1 MSETNT
7 NIKSKAINGMMWSSG
22 GSFAFQIIRILTQ
35 IILAR
40 LLWPEAFGLVALV
53 MAFVSVA
60 NYLIENGLTLFLIR
74 KQTLEENDAFS
85 LFIANMIF
93 AFIIVTI
100 FVLGSPWISVYLN
113 EPSTQMLLVVSS
125 SAIIFNAFGS
135 VHKAM
140 LTRDLQFRGQTM
152 SMLVAAIVSGIIAVT
167 VSLFNFGVWSL
178 VIYNVSFQLIQTIL
192 LTQIYHLD
200 LKGKIDRQF
209 LNEAIVYSWKLM
221 LSGLIHTVYENIFN
235 LIMGALFSV
244 SALGYYSNALKI
256 RDGAAQ
262 TLTDAIQK
270 VSFPVLSKLQNQKES
285 MLETSRRILKLSIFI
300 IYPILIGLAATSES
314 IVKVVFNEQWLGMI
328 PIMQILAINGLMIP
342 LHKVNLNILTVIGR
356 TDLYLRLEIIKK
368 IVAFTTISIAL
379 WYGVSII
386 ELLWVLF
393 FNAQIGYLINVHYSK
408 EFVGYGYIDQIK
420 DISPIT
426 LVSFAMGAGV
436 LAVSLLNLG
445 SVSLLGLQVLTGF
458 VIYVVLSY
466 LFVKKEFN
474 DVWNILIM
482 FKNKLI
488 KNRV

>member
-1 MSETNT
+1 MNETNT

-74 KQTLEENDAFS
+74 KQKLEENDAFS

-125 SAIIFNAFGS
+125 SAIIFNAYGS

-167 VSLFNFGVWSL
+167 VSMLNFGVWSI
-178 VIYNVSFQLIQTIL
+178 VIYNVSLQLIQTIL

-200 LKGKIDRQF
+200 LRGKIDRQF
-209 LNEAIVYSWKLM
+209 LKEAIIYSWKLM

-244 SALGYYSNALKI
+244 SALGFYSNALKI

-393 FNAQIGYLINVHYSK
+393 INAQIGYLINVHYSK

-445 SVSLLGLQVLTGF
+445 SVSLLGLQVITGF
-458 VIYVVLSY
+458 VLYVLLSY
-466 LFVKKEFN
+466 LFIKKEFN
-474 DVWNILIM
+474 DVWNILLM

-488 KNRV
+488 KNKV

>member
-1 MSETNT
+1 
-7 NIKSKAINGMMWSSG
+7 
-22 GSFAFQIIRILTQ
+22 
-35 IILAR
+35 
-40 LLWPEAFGLVALV
+40 
-53 MAFVSVA
+53 
-60 NYLIENGLTLFLIR
+60 
-74 KQTLEENDAFS
+74 
-85 LFIANMIF
+85 
-93 AFIIVTI
+93 
-100 FVLGSPWISVYLN
+100 
-113 EPSTQMLLVVSS
+113 MLLVVSS
-125 SAIIFNAFGS
+125 SAILFNAYGS

-152 SMLVAAIVSGIIAVT
+152 SMLVAAIVSGIIAVSA
-167 VSLFNFGVWSL
+167 SLFSFGVWSL
-178 VIYNVSFQLIQTIL
+178 VIYNVSFQLIQTLL

-200 LKGKIDRQF
+200 LKGKIDRIF
-209 LNEAIVYSWKLM
+209 LKEAIIYSWKLM

-244 SALGYYSNALKI
+244 SALGFYSNALKI

-270 VSFPVLSKLQNQKES
+270 VSFPVLSKLQDQKDS

-426 LVSFAMGAGV
+426 FVSLTMGAGV
-436 LAVSLLNLG
+436 LAVTMLNLG
-445 SVSLLGLQVLTGF
+445 SVVMLGLQVLTGF
-458 VIYVVLSY
+458 VLYVVLSFI
-466 LFVKKEFN
+466 FVKKEFN

-482 FKNKLI
+482 FKQKLI

>member
-74 KQTLEENDAFS
+74 KQNLDENDAFS

-93 AFIIVTI
+93 ALIIVTI
-100 FVLGSPWISVYLN
+100 LVLGSPWISVYLN

-125 SAIIFNAFGS
+125 SAILFNAYGS

-152 SMLVAAIVSGIIAVT
+152 SMLVASILSGIIAVT
-167 VSLFNFGVWSL
+167 VSIFNFGVWSL

-209 LNEAIVYSWKLM
+209 LKEAIVYSWKLM

-235 LIMGALFSV
+235 LIMGSLFSV
-244 SALGYYSNALKI
+244 SALGFYSNALKI

-426 LVSFAMGAGV
+426 LVSLLMGAGV
-436 LAVSLLNLG
+436 LSVSLLNLS
-445 SVSLLGLQVLTGF
+445 SVVMLGLQVLTGF
-458 VIYVVLSY
+458 VLYVILSY

-474 DVWNILIM
+474 DVWSILLM

-488 KNRV
+488 KK

>member
-1 MSETNT
+1 MSETKT
-7 NIKSKAINGMMWSSG
+7 NIKNKAINGMMWSSG

-74 KQTLEENDAFS
+74 KQELNVNDAFS

-93 AFIIVTI
+93 ACIIVII
-100 FVLGSPWISVYLN
+100 FVIGSPWISVYLN

-125 SAIIFNAFGS
+125 SAIIFNAYGS

-152 SMLVAAIVSGIIAVT
+152 SMLVAAIVSGIIAVSA
-167 VSLFNFGVWSL
+167 SLFNFGVWSL
-178 VIYNVSFQLIQTIL
+178 VIYNVSFQLIQKIL
-192 LTQIYHLD
+192 LSPIYHL
-200 LKGKIDRQF
+200 KFKVKINRQF
-209 LNEAIVYSWKLM
+209 LNEAIIYSWKLM

-300 IYPILIGLAATSES
+300 IYPILIGLAATSDS

-368 IVAFTTISIAL
+368 CVAFITISIAL
-379 WYGVSII
+379 WYGVTII

-408 EFVGYGYIDQIK
+408 EFVGYGYLDQIK

-426 LVSFAMGAGV
+426 LISLVMGAGV
-436 LAVSLLNLG
+436 LTVSLLQL
-445 SVSLLGLQVLTGF
+445 SSISLLGLQILTGF
-458 VIYVVLSY
+458 VLYVALSF

-474 DVWNILIM
+474 DVLNILIM
-482 FKNKLI
+482 LKNKLI
-488 KNRV
+488 KK

>member
-1 MSETNT
+1 MSETNS

-74 KQTLEENDAFS
+74 KQKLEENDAFS

-93 AFIIVTI
+93 ANIIVI
-100 FVLGSPWISVYLN
+100 VFVLGSPWISVYLN
-113 EPSTQMLLVVSS
+113 EPSTKMLLVVSS
-125 SAIIFNAFGS
+125 SAIVFNAYGS

-152 SMLVAAIVSGIIAVT
+152 SMLVASIVSGIIAVT
-167 VSLFNFGVWSL
+167 ASLFNFGVWSL

-192 LTQIYHLD
+192 LTQIYHLS
-200 LKGKIDRQF
+200 LRGKIDRQF
-209 LNEAIVYSWKLM
+209 LKEAIIYSWKLM

-270 VSFPVLSKLQNQKES
+270 VSFPVLSKLQDQKDS

-314 IVKVVFNEQWLGMI
+314 IVKVVFNEQWIDMI

-356 TDLYLRLEIIKK
+356 TDLYLRLEILKK
-368 IVAFTTISIAL
+368 IVAFITISIAL
-379 WYGVSII
+379 WYGVTII

-426 LVSFAMGAGV
+426 LVSLLMGAGV
-436 LAVSLLNLG
+436 LAVSLLNLS
-445 SVSLLGLQVLTGF
+445 SVLLLGAQVLTGF
-458 VIYVVLSY
+458 VLYVLLSY

-474 DVWNILIM
+474 DVWNILLM

-488 KNRV
+488 RNRV

>member
-1 MSETNT
+1 MSETNI

-85 LFIANMIF
+85 LFVANMIF

-100 FVLGSPWISVYLN
+100 FVLGSPWISDYLN

-125 SAIIFNAFGS
+125 SAIIFNAYGS

-356 TDLYLRLEIIKK
+356 TDLYLRLEIFKK

-458 VIYVVLSY
+458 AIYVVLSY
-466 LFVKKEFN
+466 LFIKKEFN
-474 DVWNILIM
+474 DVWTILIM
-482 FKNKLI
+482 FKNKII

>member
-22 GSFAFQIIRILTQ
+22 GSFAFQLIRILTQ

-74 KQTLEENDAFS
+74 KQKLEENDAFS

-125 SAIIFNAFGS
+125 SAILFNAYGS

-167 VSLFNFGVWSL
+167 VSMLNFGVWSL

-200 LKGKIDRQF
+200 LRGKIDRQF
-209 LNEAIVYSWKLM
+209 LKEAIIYSWKLM

-244 SALGYYSNALKI
+244 SALGFYSNALKI

-393 FNAQIGYLINVHYSK
+393 INAQIGYLINVHYSK
-408 EFVGYGYIDQIK
+408 EFVVYGYIDQIK

-436 LAVSLLNLG
+436 LAVSLLNLS
-445 SVSLLGLQVLTGF
+445 SVLLLGVQVLTGF
-458 VIYVVLSY
+458 VLYVLLSY

-474 DVWNILIM
+474 DVWNILLM

-488 KNRV
+488 KNKV

>member
-1 MSETNT
+1 MSETNS

-74 KQTLEENDAFS
+74 KQKLEENDAFS

-93 AFIIVTI
+93 AIIIVI
-100 FVLGSPWISVYLN
+100 VFVLGSPWISVYLN
-113 EPSTQMLLVVSS
+113 EPSTKMLLVVSS
-125 SAIIFNAFGS
+125 SAIVFNAYGS

-152 SMLVAAIVSGIIAVT
+152 SMLVASIVSGIIAVT
-167 VSLFNFGVWSL
+167 ASLFNFGVWSL

-192 LTQIYHLD
+192 LTQIYHLS
-200 LKGKIDRQF
+200 LRGKIDRQF
-209 LNEAIVYSWKLM
+209 LKEAIIYSWKLM

-270 VSFPVLSKLQNQKES
+270 VSFPVLSKLQDQKDS

-314 IVKVVFNEQWLGMI
+314 IVKVVFNEQWIDMI

-356 TDLYLRLEIIKK
+356 TDLYLRLEILKK
-368 IVAFTTISIAL
+368 IVAFITISIAL
-379 WYGVSII
+379 WYGVTII

-426 LVSFAMGAGV
+426 LVSLLMGAGV
-436 LAVSLLNLG
+436 IAVSLLNLS
-445 SVSLLGLQVLTGF
+445 SVLLLGAQVLTGF
-458 VIYVVLSY
+458 VLYVLLSY

-474 DVWNILIM
+474 DVWNILLM

-488 KNRV
+488 RNRV

>member
-1 MSETNT
+1 MSETNS

-74 KQTLEENDAFS
+74 KQKLEENDAFS

-93 AFIIVTI
+93 AIIIVI
-100 FVLGSPWISVYLN
+100 VFVLSSPWISVYLN

-125 SAIIFNAFGS
+125 SAIVFNAFGS

-152 SMLVAAIVSGIIAVT
+152 SMLVASIVSGIIAVT
-167 VSLFNFGVWSL
+167 ASLFNFGVWSL

-192 LTQIYHLD
+192 LTHIYHLS
-200 LKGKIDRQF
+200 LRGKIDRQF
-209 LNEAIVYSWKLM
+209 LKEAIIYSWKLM

-270 VSFPVLSKLQNQKES
+270 VSFPVLSKLQDQKDS

-314 IVKVVFNEQWLGMI
+314 IVKVVFNEQWIDMI

-356 TDLYLRLEIIKK
+356 TDLYLRLEILKK
-368 IVAFTTISIAL
+368 IVAFITISFAL
-379 WYGVSII
+379 WYGVTII

-426 LVSFAMGAGV
+426 LVSLVMGAGV
-436 LAVSLLNLG
+436 LAVSLLNLS
-445 SVSLLGLQVLTGF
+445 SVLLLGAQVLTGF
-458 VIYVVLSY
+458 VLYVLLSY

-474 DVWNILIM
+474 DVWNILLM
-482 FKNKLI
+482 FKNRLI
-488 KNRV
+488 KSRV

>member
-74 KQTLEENDAFS
+74 KQKLEENDAFS

-125 SAIIFNAFGS
+125 SAILFNAYGS

-167 VSLFNFGVWSL
+167 VSMLNFGVWSL
-178 VIYNVSFQLIQTIL
+178 VIYNVTFQLIQTIL

-200 LKGKIDRQF
+200 LRGKIDRQF
-209 LNEAIVYSWKLM
+209 LKEAIIYSWKLM

-244 SALGYYSNALKI
+244 SALGFYSNALKI

-393 FNAQIGYLINVHYSK
+393 INAQIGYLINVHYSK

-436 LAVSLLNLG
+436 LAVSLLNLS
-445 SVSLLGLQVLTGF
+445 SVLLLGVQVLTGF
-458 VIYVVLSY
+458 VLYVLLSY

-474 DVWNILIM
+474 DVWNILLM

-488 KNRV
+488 KNKV